1 MSEFPVLSRRNPL
14 QPNSRRHL
22 PSPKGHLPRPL
33 QRNHRPSMR
42 RSSLYGPQATVPR
55 NPEATRSHCERR
67 GAPDSPLTRGAAA
80 RTRRADSRRWASASA
95 SRSTRSGAWSSA
107 TSSRGARRS
116 ARGCSRSATRSGTW
130 TAATCAACPR
140 SRHVRDVLP
149 GCPRR
154 EGHAAHV
161 PLGVPLGEGGVRSV
175 SLKHDFRLIWS
186 YS

>member
-80 RTRRADSRRWASASA
+80 RTRPADSRRWASASA

-140 SRHVRDVLP
+140 SRHVFSRMSSER
-149 GCPRR
+149 GTRR
-154 EGHAAHV
+154 ARPSRSPSRGGGRAKRV
-161 PLGVPLGEGGVRSV
+161 PTA
-175 SLKHDFRLIWS
+175 
-186 YS
+186 